1 MRLHSGLAQCVP
13 SLMLHPCRQAVYL
26 SAGKQGPAKE
36 KRDGANKIWMRH
48 ISEEGPRAASLGV
61 PGIGVL
67 YRAEPTAEQGV
78 PHCWKTPFRYTTGTQ
93 EGLSTPCW
101 GRPHCIA
108 PEADT
113 ASWAGPS
120 HGMSHGLCQH
130 PVPGPKTW
138 LQPQPGSKEKAAAHQ
153 KALQGAQWGM
163 AELEVPWC
171 WRGAGSTPLP
181 CHPCASCHPCTAFL
195 EGSTAFCWHHKHRTV
210 FNEGSALAPGQLV
223 SFTSPFILKR
233 NLCPYYLTSS
243 SVAANY
249 IKAHFPK
256 LRNFRIYFVACRYGE
271 SLLRIRACRGHERGQ
286 PGRQHHTRLPP
297 DRDTSADTGG
307 PVPEHLPKEGHG
319 SCHRCRLRS
328 ISA

>member
-1 MRLHSGLAQCVP
+1 M
-13 SLMLHPCRQAVYL
+13 
-26 SAGKQGPAKE
+26 
-36 KRDGANKIWMRH
+36 
-48 ISEEGPRAASLGV
+48 
-61 PGIGVL
+61 L

-163 AELEVPWC
+163 AELEVPRC

-181 CHPCASCHPCTAFL
+181 CHPAPPATPALLFWKDPQLSAGTTSTEPYLMKAVHWL
-195 EGSTAFCWHHKHRTV
+195 LGSWFH
-210 FNEGSALAPGQLV
+210 
-223 SFTSPFILKR
+223 
-233 NLCPYYLTSS
+233 
-243 SVAANY
+243 
-249 IKAHFPK
+249 
-256 LRNFRIYFVACRYGE
+256 
-271 SLLRIRACRGHERGQ
+271 
-286 PGRQHHTRLPP
+286 LPP
-297 DRDTSADTGG
+297 LSF
-307 PVPEHLPKEGHG
+307 
-319 SCHRCRLRS
+319 
-328 ISA
+328 